1 MEAEGCA
8 LAGTDYRPTPLRR
21 RAGRPQLKRDP
32 LGGDRIMARDVPE
45 SDWKRFR
52 ELRELALE
60 RFCKR
65 VFSELEP
72 LLQNVSRTYYERY
85 LDVFH
90 LLKERDR
97 ELARAFDDPRRS
109 HMIEQL
115 AAMHASGL
123 VEAGELVLFA

>member
-1 MEAEGCA
+1 
-8 LAGTDYRPTPLRR
+8 
-21 RAGRPQLKRDP
+21 
-32 LGGDRIMARDVPE
+32 MARDVPE

-65 VFSELEP
+65 VFAELEP
-72 LLQNVSRTYYERY
+72 LVQNVSRTYYERY

-115 AAMHASGL
+115 AAMRASGL
-123 VEAGELVLFA
+123 VEPGELALFTTSTRTAVEEVAKAAARQDRRLTSA

>member
-1 MEAEGCA
+1 MAPDVAEA
-8 LAGTDYRPTPLRR
+8 
-21 RAGRPQLKRDP
+21 
-32 LGGDRIMARDVPE
+32 
-45 SDWKRFR
+45 DWKRFR

-65 VFSELEP
+65 VLVELEP
-72 LLQNVSRTYYERY
+72 LVQNGSRTYHERY

-109 HMIEQL
+109 HMIEHL
-115 AAMHASGL
+115 AAMRASGL
-123 VEAGELVLFA
+123 VEAGELVLFTADTRRAVEALAKAVGDRRLTSA

>member
-1 MEAEGCA
+1 
-8 LAGTDYRPTPLRR
+8 
-21 RAGRPQLKRDP
+21 
-32 LGGDRIMARDVPE
+32 MARDVPE

-65 VFSELEP
+65 VFEELEP
-72 LLQNVSRTYYERY
+72 LAQNASRTYHERY

-90 LLKERDR
+90 LLKERDP
-97 ELARAFDDPRRS
+97 ELAQVFDDPRRS

-115 AAMHASGL
+115 AAMHACGL
-123 VEAGELVLFA
+123 VKAGGPGPFSAVLPFMAT